1 MKKRRIVSLL
11 SAAAMCLSLFTGCGM
26 TIGEKAE
33 TEKFV
38 SSVKY
43 QEYLTDEVSLD
54 FECIWVGTDSKAT
67 YVQSMVDGFN
77 EEYKGKYH
85 INMIRQTDYDTY
97 ESKLKIQIGAGQ
109 VPDIFTVKNYS
120 DVETYAE
127 TGKLMDF
134 TSYLTAK
141 NRTSRYQEGIFDE
154 YKING
159 AQYCIPYE
167 SGVVP
172 IMFNGTLLESCGITE
187 VPTSWEE
194 FFECCDLMQ
203 AAGMTPTSF
212 MTGANAWTAQL
223 WFSYAL
229 ASVAGKDAWSVEIDS
244 DEFKEAAELVKKIY
258 SYAPSDA
265 IGAVAGTV
273 NNHFYAKETA
283 IYTNGA
289 WILGGIRNNAGQ
301 EFYDNVKVSSGLSYE
316 GKNGNSFISY
326 VQAFVCAADQKD
338 AAKKAAAEAFIDY
351 ITDINRVTELSE
363 SSGAT
368 FCVNADASKLTD
380 PLQSDIIAKCNN
392 AAFTVKS
399 FGSSVSSEVQAAFPK
414 ALESYLL
421 GETTVEQF
429 VNTLKKAQ

>member
-1 MKKRRIVSLL
+1 MKNKRICSILLVFIMCISL
-11 SAAAMCLSLFTGCGM
+11 CTGCNIIEIDDM
-26 TIGEKAE
+26 EVNTKKIN
-33 TEKFV
+33 
-38 SSVKY
+38 Y

-54 FECIWVGTDSKAT
+54 FECIWVGTDSKAQ
-67 YVQSMVDGFN
+67 YIQKMVDSFN
-77 EEYKGKYH
+77 EEYAGKYY

-120 DVETYAE
+120 DVEAYAQ

-134 TSYLTAK
+134 TSYLSSK
-141 NRTSRYQEGIFDE
+141 NRILRYEDGIFEE

-172 IMFNGTLLESCGITE
+172 IMFNGTLLESCGITKI
-187 VPTSWEE
+187 PTSWEE
-194 FFECCDLMQ
+194 FFACCDVMKQ
-203 AAGMTPTSF
+203 VGMTPVSF

-229 ASVAGKDAWSVEIDS
+229 ASVAGKDAWSVDIES
-244 DEFKEAAELVKKIY
+244 EEFKEAAKIVKKLY

-265 IGAVAGTV
+265 IGAAAGTV
-273 NNHFYAKETA
+273 NTHFYNKETA

-289 WILGGIRNNAGQ
+289 WILGGIKSNAGQ
-301 EFYDNVKVSSGLSYE
+301 AFYDNVKVSSGLSYN

-326 VQAFVCAADQKD
+326 VQAFLCVAEQIDSN
-338 AAKKAAAEAFIDY
+338 KKAAVEAFIDY
-351 ITDINRVTELSE
+351 ITDTTRVTELSE

-368 FCVNADASKLTD
+368 FCINADASKLTD

-392 AAFTVKS
+392 ASFTIKS
-399 FGSSVSSEVQAAFPK
+399 FGSSVSAGVQEAFPK
-414 ALESYLL
+414 ALERYLI
-421 GETTVEQF
+421 GEITVEEF
-429 VNTLKKAQ
+429 VSILAKAQ

>member
-1 MKKRRIVSLL
+1 MKNRRILSLL
-11 SAAAMCLSLFTGCGM
+11 IAFVMCISLFAGCNIIDIEDM
-26 TIGEKAE
+26 E
-33 TEKFV
+33 V
-38 SSVKY
+38 NSSKIDY

-54 FECIWVGTDSKAT
+54 FECIWVGTDSKAE
-67 YVQSMVDGFN
+67 YVQKMVDGFN
-77 EEYKGKYH
+77 EEYEGKYY

-120 DVETYAE
+120 DVEAYAQ

-134 TSYLTAK
+134 ASYLSSK
-141 NRTSRYQEGIFDE
+141 DRVSRYEDGIFEE

-172 IMFNGTLLESCGITE
+172 IMFNGTLLASCGITE
-187 VPTSWEE
+187 IPTSWEQ
-194 FFECCDLMQ
+194 FFECCDIMKQ
-203 AAGMTPTSF
+203 AGMTPVSF

-229 ASVAGKDAWSVEIDS
+229 ASVAGEEAWSVAIDS
-244 DEFKEAAELVKKIY
+244 KEFKEAAELVKKLY

-265 IGAVAGTV
+265 IGATAGVV
-273 NNHFYAKETA
+273 NTHFYDRETA
-283 IYTNGA
+283 VYTNGA
-289 WILGGIRNNAGQ
+289 WILGGIKSNAGQ
-301 EFYDNVKVSSGLSYE
+301 NFYNNVKVSSGLSYE

-326 VQAFVCAADQKD
+326 VQAFLCAAEQTDP
-338 AAKKAAAEAFIDY
+338 AKKAAVEAFIDY
-351 ITDINRVTELSE
+351 ITDVERVTELSE

-392 AAFTVKS
+392 ASFTIKS
-399 FGSSVSSEVQAAFPK
+399 FGSSVSAGVQEVFPK
-414 ALESYLL
+414 ALEQYLL
-421 GETTVEQF
+421 GEITVDEF
-429 VNTLKKAQ
+429 VKTLAEAQ